1 MSWVFGPHYAAP
13 FDFRWFPSSCYEQLN
28 CCPYWHT
35 TGENTTKFGPFL
47 SRQIKAVS
55 PTIFTKFYLIT
66 FWKDTGQ
73 MVGSYNLF
81 VSQIK
86 PEMEYWC
93 HTGVA
98 LSSFTVLDNSKPYT
112 QACRGWIIFPLTTL
126 FFPIIETPQAPR
138 CYITI
143 SMLRVLTSSIP
154 LFQLPWPF
162 QLGLTMLRTRGW
174 ILFIPFVFPLSFN
187 GTASSQGILLCKS
200 NTGQFAFSITTI
212 LTYSSMGEPLSFL
225 HNLTN
230 CTLPFLSPLPN
241 HTLTFYR
248 EWLLGLA
255 INEHW
260 KKLTIYA

>member
-1 MSWVFGPHYAAP
+1 MNY
-13 FDFRWFPSSCYEQLN
+13 FP
-28 CCPYWHT
+28 PY
-35 TGENTTKFGPFL
+35 NP
-47 SRQIKAVS
+47 
-55 PTIFTKFYLIT
+55 
-66 FWKDTGQ
+66 
-73 MVGSYNLF
+73 
-81 VSQIK
+81 
-86 PEMEYWC
+86 
-93 HTGVA
+93 
-98 LSSFTVLDNSKPYT
+98 
-112 QACRGWIIFPLTTL
+112 
-126 FFPIIETPQAPR
+126 FFPIIETPQAAR

-248 EWLLGLA
+248 EWLCNKWTLKAIDYLRIKYDQGTCKIILNLA
-255 INEHW
+255 FTFRFTDVDI
-260 KKLTIYA
+260 KF